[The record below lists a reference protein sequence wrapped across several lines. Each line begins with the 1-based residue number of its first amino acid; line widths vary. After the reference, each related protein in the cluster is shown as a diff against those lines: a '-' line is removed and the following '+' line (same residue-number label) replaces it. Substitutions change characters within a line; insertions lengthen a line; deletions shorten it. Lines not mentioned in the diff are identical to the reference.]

1 MNEHRMRG
9 IFITLEGVEGCGK
22 TTQMDALERYL
33 RASGHPV
40 VRTREPGGTVLSE
53 AIRAILLDP
62 QHTAM
67 VPTAELLLYEAA
79 RAQHVAEVIRPSVE
93 AGKLVLCD
101 RFTDST
107 TAYQGAGRS
116 LSLDDVTMLHRIA
129 TGGLLPDLT
138 LLLDVPAEEGL
149 RRAASV
155 RGRDR
160 IEQEPL
166 EFHRQ
171 VRQAFLTLAHLE
183 PERFRVIDATRSV
196 DSVKEDIRRYVDDL
210 LSQRRPQR
218 GV

>member
-1 MNEHRMRG
+1 MRG

-22 TTQMDALERYL
+22 TTQLDALERYL
-33 RASGHPV
+33 TASGHTV

-62 QHTAM
+62 KHTAM
-67 VPTAELLLYEAA
+67 APTAELLLYAAA

-107 TAYQGAGRS
+107 TAYQGAGRA
-116 LSLDDVTMLHRIA
+116 LSLDDVMTLHRIA

-166 EFHRQ
+166 EFHRH
-171 VRQAFLTLAHLE
+171 VREAFLALARQE
-183 PERFRVIDATRSV
+183 PERFRVIDATGAIDAVRDEIRGHV
-196 DSVKEDIRRYVDDL
+196 DAL
-210 LSQRRPQR
+210 LAQRRA
-218 GV
+218 